1 MWPVCLESVLH
12 MWPVCLE
19 SVSITHVACMF
30 GVSITHVACMF
41 GVSQYY
47 TCDLYVWSQSVLH
60 MWPVCLESVSITLA
74 DYISGATQLYCN
86 LHVMSKFVESTSS
99 STHRVSIF
107 LKSGGVDLGSH

>member
-1 MWPVCLESVLH
+1 MWPVCLESVLHMWPVCLESVLHMWPVCLESVLH

-30 GVSITHVACMF
+30 GVS
-41 GVSQYY
+41 QYY
-47 TCDLYVWSQSVLH
+47 TCGL
-60 MWPVCLESVSITLA
+60 MFGVSITLA

-107 LKSGGVDLGSH
+107 